1 MQTKKAKYHLKRIE
15 TILDLH
21 EGNLSAMDRD
31 ILLEDI
37 RHLYDL
43 VLFANDS
50 HPEHKIY
57 PAQDKTFVAPEPP
70 PLVKPATVPT
80 PSAHRDDP
88 VPPAGA
94 QDAGPAEMKQ
104 DITPPAEIPTPRE
117 EAPHTPTTVTY
128 EQPSTK
134 SEPHVSERSY
144 DQNPAVPTSNGTADH
159 NNSGQLRE
167 EAPHTPTTV
176 TYEQPSAKSEPP
188 VSERSYDQNPA
199 VPTSNGTA
207 DHNNSGQLRE
217 EEEEIMVQEEISYPE
232 LFDFAFSSDLSDRL
246 ANTKIDNLNR
256 VLTINDKILYINH
269 LFGGEAIPFQDTLRK
284 FEGFYTYDE
293 AKQFASRE
301 LVLNYNWTTPDKY

>member
-134 SEPHVSERSY
+134 SEP
-144 DQNPAVPTSNGTADH
+144 
-159 NNSGQLRE
+159 
-167 EAPHTPTTV
+167 
-176 TYEQPSAKSEPP
+176 P

-301 LVLNYNWTTPDKY
+301 LVLNYNWTTPDKYETVRQFMRQVKRLYG